1 MPEVPELEAIRSFL
15 NERLPGRRVTGV
27 EPRIPPVFRTPAA
40 ELRELLP
47 GDVFGTVL
55 RQGKFL
61 LFPFASE
68 RVLVINP
75 MLTGRFQYVRPG
87 EKRHSKTCLV
97 IQVEDGHELRYVDER
112 VMGKVYFL
120 PRSELGRIPGWG
132 EGGPDVLDP
141 GLTEEEWLA
150 RIRRFRGAIKNVL
163 TNAKFV
169 QGIGNAYADEI
180 LWEARVNPYTPRTE
194 LDDEALRSLFRAT
207 RSVIEWAIPLAR
219 AAMVQDGELR
229 YEERREFL
237 RVHRRGGQPCPRCG
251 TPITEIT
258 ANQRVTS
265 FCRTCQPG
273 GPQLG
278 RRASQRAG

>member
-15 NERLPGRRVTGV
+15 NERIPGRRVAAV

-47 GDVFGTVL
+47 GDVFGNVL
-55 RQGKFL
+55 RHGKFL
-61 LFPFASE
+61 LFPFASG

-75 MLTGRFQYVRPG
+75 MLTGRFQYVRAE
-87 EKRHSKTCLV
+87 EKRQSRTCLV
-97 IQVEDGHELRYVDER
+97 IRVDDGYELRYVDER
-112 VMGKVYFL
+112 VMGKIYFL
-120 PRSELGRIPGWG
+120 RSDELDRIPGWK
-132 EGGPDVLDP
+132 ENGPDVLDAE
-141 GLTEEEWLA
+141 LTEERWLE

-180 LWEARVNPYTPRTE
+180 LWEARVNPYTPRTA
-194 LDDEALRSLFRAT
+194 LDDEALRALFRAT
-207 RSVIEWAIPLAR
+207 RTVIEWAIPLAR

-251 TPITEIT
+251 APITEIT

-278 RRASQRAG
+278 RHSGRTTG